1 MLRLLTGLCLLLSTA
16 TATASPFERVA
27 PIHDPLT
34 LKECGE
40 CHMAYPAGLLPATAW
55 QSIMG
60 DLAHHYGEN
69 ATLSPEKAAAI
80 LAVLQSQARPEHYRK
95 EAKYARHYPQ
105 QSVEDALYITRA
117 PWFRHKHR
125 KIRATEWQNPKVK
138 TPSNC
143 TACHQGAEQGWFDE
157 D

>member
-1 MLRLLTGLCLLLSTA
+1 MRRLLAGFILIAST
-16 TATASPFERVA
+16 TAAMAGPFDRVE
-27 PIHDPLT
+27 PIRDPLT
-34 LKECGE
+34 RKECGE
-40 CHMAYPAGLLPATAW
+40 CHMVYPAGLLPTTAW
-55 QSIMG
+55 QTIMG
-60 DLAHHYGEN
+60 DLAHHYGDN

-80 LAVLQSQARPEHYRK
+80 LAVLQRQARPEHYRK
-95 EAKYARHYPQ
+95 EEKYARRYPP

-125 KIRATEWQNPKVK
+125 KIKATEWQNPKVK